1 MADVISLKDGS
12 TEVIFQPKDFHYLI
26 EKHMGYDAADY
37 FEKMEKIVDE
47 LQEEADYTAAKVNT
61 DLESYESSLESNTAC
76 FQEILEVM
84 EQIKSI
90 LEAPRINKKKLFNLV
105 EQVEKEI
112 KNQI

>member
-26 EKHMGYDAADY
+26 EKHMGYDAAGY
-37 FEKMEKIVDE
+37 FEKMVDE

-61 DLESYESSLESNTAC
+61 DLGCYESSLESNTAC